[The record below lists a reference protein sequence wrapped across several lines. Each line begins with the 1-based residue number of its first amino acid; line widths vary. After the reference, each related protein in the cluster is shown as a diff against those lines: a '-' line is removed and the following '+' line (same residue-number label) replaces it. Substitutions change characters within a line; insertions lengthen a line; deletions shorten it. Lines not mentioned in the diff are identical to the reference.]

1 MTEKDIE
8 KLEQYLFIIQIIA
21 ERADDEYSESII
33 LMAREAMKL
42 LAQRIAEKS
51 ENTEGVKKW

>member
-21 ERADDEYSESII
+21 ERADDENSDAII

-51 ENTEGVKKW
+51 EKTEGEKKW